1 MERVTHDGRNTAY
14 RQFDRGGDGPTVCFV
29 HGSGGSKDVWKAQA
43 RLSDRSPVV
52 ALDLSGHG
60 DSDDIDTPAGP
71 ETLEAYADDVTAVA
85 TATGATVLCGNSLG
99 GAVALWVALTR
110 DRPLDGLVLAG
121 TGAKLAVADA
131 LREALAGDFDR
142 AIEMLNQPDRL
153 FHDAPS
159 EYSTLSRAGMRDC
172 GRAVTDRDFE
182 TCHGFDVR
190 DRLDEIAVPSLA
202 VPSTSVVFA
211 AAEPFVS
218 TAASPSAVAF
228 ASASACVDP
237 SVASSVVAS
246 PAGSVAFSADASSET
261 RVSTTSIATDRR
273 WFVPTST
280 TLNETVSPGATVS
293 GGKSV
298 NDTVSFCG

>member
-110 DRPLDGLVLAG
+110 DRPLNGLVLAG

-142 AIEMLNQPDRL
+142 AIEMLHQPDRL

-202 VPSTSVVFA
+202 LVGEHDALTPVEYHEYLADGIPDCERAVIEDA
-211 AAEPFVS
+211 AHLAMLERP
-218 TAASPSAVAF
+218 VAF
-228 ASASACVDP
+228 NAALT
-237 SVASSVVAS
+237 
-246 PAGSVAFSADASSET
+246 AFCSRLTSET
-261 RVSTTSIATDRR
+261 D
-273 WFVPTST
+273 
-280 TLNETVSPGATVS
+280 
-293 GGKSV
+293 
-298 NDTVSFCG
+298 